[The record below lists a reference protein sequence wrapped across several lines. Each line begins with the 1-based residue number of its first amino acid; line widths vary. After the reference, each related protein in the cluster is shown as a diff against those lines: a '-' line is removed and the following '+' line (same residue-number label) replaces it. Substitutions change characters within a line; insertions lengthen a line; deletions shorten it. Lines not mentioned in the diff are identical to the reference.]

1 MAAAC
6 LGGFPAAISAR
17 MFWTNAFSV
26 GDCLSGI
33 GLFQFACFE
42 DFSISGF
49 LGFFLSVVDA
59 K

>member
-1 MAAAC
+1 